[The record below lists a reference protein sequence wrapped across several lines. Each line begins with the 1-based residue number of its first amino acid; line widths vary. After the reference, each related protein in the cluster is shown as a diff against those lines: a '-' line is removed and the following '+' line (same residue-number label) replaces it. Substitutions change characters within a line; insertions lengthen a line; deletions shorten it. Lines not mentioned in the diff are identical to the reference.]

1 MEILECPHGDMF
13 YLDSYGR
20 VIACDFGSKHTRCA
34 NCEHRNERRE
44 VKPK

>member
-20 VIACDFGSKHTRCA
+20 VIACDFGASICDVRTA
-34 NCEHRNERRE
+34 NIEMRGE
-44 VKPK
+44 K